1 MPPAAFERL
10 TRRLLREPD
19 FRAVEVLGKSGDGAP
34 PVELVD
40 GDDLCDPEWREPLP
54 CPPPSS
60 VLFLGWALIE
70 SLSMGIKFNDIVKAA
85 KKARLWLT
93 LVCLLVLAVCGVLVW
108 VFEVRGSIMG
118 VPIMLAIA
126 VLLMMW
132 GRRRRRA
139 LIEL

>member
-1 MPPAAFERL
+1 MF
-10 TRRLLREPD
+10 
-19 FRAVEVLGKSGDGAP
+19 S
-34 PVELVD
+34 
-40 GDDLCDPEWREPLP
+40 
-54 CPPPSS
+54 
-60 VLFLGWALIE
+60 GWALIE

-93 LVCLLVLAVCGVLVW
+93 LVCFLVLVVCGVLVL

-126 VLLMMW
+126 MLVVMW